1 MVQDF
6 VHQQDIGCSEFRF
19 YISQTRCHTSFSAR
33 KELGTLSAIIFRKC
47 RRLSPSRFW
56 SENFDFEMTEENKT
70 CSGPRFPRF
79 PMNKVQDSRTSP
91 RFFGTLSGSC
101 LCFLMVNRR
110 ILAEGLHFLV
120 EFLRTGFWLC
130 ILGWFLKTD
139 VFKKHWYLQWFLHVS
154 HFERRRWRYICDTRL
169 PPGRSGGGGPY
180 IFTFGC
186 LF

>member
-19 YISQTRCHTSFSAR
+19 YISQKRCHTSFSSR

-47 RRLSPSRFW
+47 RRLRPSRFW

-70 CSGPRFPRF
+70 CSGPRFPRI

-101 LCFLMVNRR
+101 LIVPKNRR
-110 ILAEGLHFLV
+110 ILGILGLCNPALCSWGFLGILGLCKFYEGLMNYVFSWKNRFPYV
-120 EFLRTGFWLC
+120 FWWWTAEFLQRVFIFWWNFWEPDSGCAFLGGF
-130 ILGWFLKTD
+130 
-139 VFKKHWYLQWFLHVS
+139 
-154 HFERRRWRYICDTRL
+154 
-169 PPGRSGGGGPY
+169 
-180 IFTFGC
+180 
-186 LF
+186 